1 MSPDSTGLEAYATA
15 CQPFGMEKIV
25 IIGAGLI
32 GATLAF
38 QLARSGRAVTV
49 VEAGLPA
56 QAASGRSFGWINAG
70 FALSE
75 AHFALRVAGMA
86 AHERLARAVPGH
98 HRASG
103 CLWWEEAGA
112 AFHATA
118 TRLQAAGYPLERLG
132 RAGVLAREPALKT
145 PPKEALFFPTEGW
158 VDAAALT
165 HALLAASGAQ
175 VLSGVSA
182 QVVTKAGKVTGV
194 STALG
199 SIAADQVVIAAGIG
213 APAILAPLGLTL
225 PMLHRPGLMLRTA
238 PVALRLSHILAA
250 PEQEIRQDAEGC
262 LLAPAAAFHQ
272 SDEGGDLADPLA
284 QAEAAM
290 ARIGALLGL
299 SGLQAERV
307 VQAERPVPGDGL
319 PVVGAVPGVVGLWL
333 SVMHSGVTLAA
344 IAAEGLAGEMAGRG
358 VLPVLRPFQPVR
370 LLHST

>member
-1 MSPDSTGLEAYATA
+1 
-15 CQPFGMEKIV
+15 MEKPMENIV

-32 GATLAF
+32 GATLSF

-56 QAASGRSFGWINAG
+56 QAASGRSFGWINAS

-86 AHERLARAVPGH
+86 AHERLAQAVPGH

-112 AFHATA
+112 AFEATA

-213 APAILAPLGLTL
+213 APALLAPLGLTL

-272 SDEGGDLADPLA
+272 SDEGGNLADPLA

-319 PVVGAVPGVVGLWL
+319 PVVGPVPGVAGLWL

-358 VLPVLRPFQPVR
+358 VSPVLRPFQPVR